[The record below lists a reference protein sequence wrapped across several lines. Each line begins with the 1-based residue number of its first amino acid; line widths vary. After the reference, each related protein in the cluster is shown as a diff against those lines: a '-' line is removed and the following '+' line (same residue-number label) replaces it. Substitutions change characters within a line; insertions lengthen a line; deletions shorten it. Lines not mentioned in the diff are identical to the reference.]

1 MLYGLDLLELPLLP
15 FPLPFP
21 FPLAVSFLAFEGVVG
36 VVGVEGE
43 FWGLL
48 V

>member
-1 MLYGLDLLELPLLP
+1 MLYGLALLELPLLP

-36 VVGVEGE
+36 VEGDI
-43 FWGLL
+43 WGLL